1 MKPSD
6 QAITPRGQIAYFSAQ
21 GRSSEARAVAAAG
34 EGAGKLQ
41 NADASLSQNVF

>member
-6 QAITPRGQIAYFSAQ
+6 QAMTPRGQIAYFSAQ
-21 GRSSEARAVAAAG
+21 GRSSEARAVAAG

-41 NADASLSQNVF
+41 SADAFLSQNVF